1 MAINANFFTRVG
13 EYRESSAIRI
23 VNRSIRLNAGQ
34 EYQRRNFARQGSAP
48 SGRNVEAVIMGKI
61 VSMLMDKKNRE
72 GLAPLLRWNVQ
83 ILPTQKL
90 LLCNPMKNA
99 RELRLRGKMCFIEW
113 NVEKIGHIYAD
124 WIES

>member
-1 MAINANFFTRVG
+1 MRNIVLMAINANFFTRVG

-61 VSMLMDKKNRE
+61 VSMLMDKKVYHCFSSFYCYSF
-72 GLAPLLRWNVQ
+72 LL
-83 ILPTQKL
+83 
-90 LLCNPMKNA
+90 
-99 RELRLRGKMCFIEW
+99 F
-113 NVEKIGHIYAD
+113 
-124 WIES
+124 